1 MPTVYL
7 CEINH
12 EAYNLGR
19 LLSVLAT
26 LQKKAHKRNESEK
39 GLEGPGVVERYYGA
53 ASTALATVFGVLWKL
68 HVHHFRKLEQSEKG
82 RATAYHIRGRLAE
95 IIGQF
100 APGGPGQPPRFPA
113 TLSLEAQGRFALG
126 FYQQMAAD
134 RQAIREAKA
143 KQIAAHQSP
152 NIPDQE

>member
-53 ASTALATVFGVLWKL
+53 ASTAPATVFGVANDGKQFKIMVHQGNVLNTIIEHAEEQGSGQSGKQSSDDKTRIKELKKL
-68 HVHHFRKLEQSEKG
+68 VKELEKKLKS
-82 RATAYHIRGRLAE
+82 T
-95 IIGQF
+95 
-100 APGGPGQPPRFPA
+100 PG
-113 TLSLEAQGRFALG
+113 
-126 FYQQMAAD
+126 
-134 RQAIREAKA
+134 
-143 KQIAAHQSP
+143 
-152 NIPDQE
+152 